1 MSDKPLPRPV
11 TAVELYL
18 AAILEELQAQR
29 VTEISIA
36 PGDLVELREPAAA
49 GTPLPED
56 FPGRAALEA
65 AGIDTLEAVPR
76 DGDDLVAISGI
87 GKVTAGQILVRLM

>member
-1 MSDKPLPRPV
+1 MSDKPLSRPV

-87 GKVTAGQILVRLM
+87 GKVTAGQILARLA

>member
-56 FPGRAALEA
+56 FPGAPLWKRPGLTPWKPCPVTVTTWWPSPALA
-65 AGIDTLEAVPR
+65 
-76 DGDDLVAISGI
+76 
-87 GKVTAGQILVRLM
+87 K

>member
-29 VTEISIA
+29 AMEIAIA
-36 PGDLVELREPAAA
+36 PGDLVDLREPAPT

-56 FPGRAALEA
+56 FPGRAALAA
-65 AGIDTLEAVPR
+65 AGIDSLEAVPR
-76 DGDDLVAISGI
+76 DGDDLVAIAGI

>member
-29 VTEISIA
+29 AMEIAIA
-36 PGDLVELREPAAA
+36 PGDLVELREPAPV

-56 FPGRAALEA
+56 FPGRAALAA
-65 AGIDTLEAVPR
+65 AGIDSLEAVPG
-76 DGDDLVAISGI
+76 DGDELVAIAGI
-87 GKVTAGQILVRLM
+87 GKVTAGQILARLA